1 MEGRLV
7 EARCRCKLM
16 LMTWMIFT
24 MEFKIFPQTNDGAL
38 IIYDVQ
44 VDDDTTGGLYT
55 QNDSPFNYLRRDS
68 AELFIKETIPSLK
81 LNLVNTN

>member
-1 MEGRLV
+1 MNRSFDSFDLDLIFFFFSFYV
-7 EARCRCKLM
+7 E
-16 LMTWMIFT
+16 I
-24 MEFKIFPQTNDGAL
+24 PQTADGTL

-44 VDDDTTGGLYT
+44 LDDDTTGGLYT

-81 LNLVNTN
+81 LTQVSYPA

>member
-1 MEGRLV
+1 MGNFNN
-7 EARCRCKLM
+7 AR
-16 LMTWMIFT
+16 
-24 MEFKIFPQTNDGAL
+24 QTNEGAL

-44 VDDDTTGGLYT
+44 VNDDTSSGGLYT

-81 LNLVNTN
+81 LNVVKLSIFLCRINLAF